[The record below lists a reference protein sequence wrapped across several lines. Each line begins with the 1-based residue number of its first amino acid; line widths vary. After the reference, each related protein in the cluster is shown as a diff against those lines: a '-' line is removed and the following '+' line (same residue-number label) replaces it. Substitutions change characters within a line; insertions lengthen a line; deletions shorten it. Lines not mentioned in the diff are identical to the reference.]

1 MRKGDEVTVLP
12 SGRTSTVKSI
22 HIGMDEIDE
31 CVQGQAVTLQL
42 ADDIDISRGDMICDP
57 ENPPRADKEIE
68 AMVVW
73 MAEQPMELRR
83 KYAIK
88 HLSRD
93 ARAVVKELR
102 YRLDISDLSQD
113 AGVNQLGLNE
123 IGRVSLKLTT
133 PLFFDPYAECR
144 ATGAFIIIDE
154 MTNNTVGAGMIVE

>member
-1 MRKGDEVTVLP
+1 
-12 SGRTSTVKSI
+12 
-22 HIGMDEIDE
+22 
-31 CVQGQAVTLQL
+31 
-42 ADDIDISRGDMICDP
+42 
-57 ENPPRADKEIE
+57 
-68 AMVVW
+68 
-73 MAEQPMELRR
+73 MELRK

-113 AGVNQLGLNE
+113 TGVNQLELNE

-154 MTNNTVGAGMIVE
+154 VTNNTVGAGMIVD